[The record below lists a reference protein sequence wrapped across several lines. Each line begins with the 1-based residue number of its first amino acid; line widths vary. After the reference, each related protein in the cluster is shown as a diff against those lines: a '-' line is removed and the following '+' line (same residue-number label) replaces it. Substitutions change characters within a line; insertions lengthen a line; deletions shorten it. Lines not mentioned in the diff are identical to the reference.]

1 MKEKYLDFT
10 TGFITK
16 YKKYTK
22 DEIEEI
28 RYGLEGLYLTF
39 TKLVIILTISIILHI
54 TKDLII
60 LLVLFNILR
69 FTGFGFHART
79 SLECLFC
86 SIILFIGLPYVIL
99 TFHISKYILFILG
112 FISFIILSIFAPA
125 DTVKRPL
132 PNKKKRKIRKVST
145 MIISLIYILL
155 AYLITDYRLSSLF
168 IISNILEAIMVS
180 PLIYKIFK
188 QPYRNYLN
196 YKG

>member
-1 MKEKYLDFT
+1 MNF
-10 TGFITK
+10 
-16 YKKYTK
+16 
-22 DEIEEI
+22 
-28 RYGLEGLYLTF
+28 
-39 TKLVIILTISIILHI
+39 
-54 TKDLII
+54 
-60 LLVLFNILR
+60 
-69 FTGFGFHART
+69 
-79 SLECLFC
+79 
-86 SIILFIGLPYVIL
+86 GLPYVIL
-99 TFHISKYILFILG
+99 TFHISKYILFIFW

-155 AYLITDYRLSSLF
+155 KYLIDDYRLSSLF